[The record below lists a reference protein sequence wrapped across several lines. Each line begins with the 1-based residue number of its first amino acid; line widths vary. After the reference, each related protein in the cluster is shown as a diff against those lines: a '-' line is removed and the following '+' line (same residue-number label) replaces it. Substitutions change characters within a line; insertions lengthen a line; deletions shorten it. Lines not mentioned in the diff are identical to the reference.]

1 MLLNTSDP
9 LHTISSIR
17 CLRFAIMLSGVSRSH
32 ILPFMPSAS
41 SASRS
46 MFADAFI
53 SLQYSSMLA
62 AVAQIDI
69 HSLAKSN
76 ENSGFICFARSYIK
90 TASMAFASFR
100 SSVTACT
107 AARHSLSAKSSGVTI
122 AKAVSMQ
129 LASISIAPTAE
140 YSIVGSRFVK
150 LIKLYSP
157 ALSCGLVNR

>member
-1 MLLNTSDP
+1 
-9 LHTISSIR
+9 
-17 CLRFAIMLSGVSRSH
+17 
-32 ILPFMPSAS
+32 
-41 SASRS
+41 
-46 MFADAFI
+46 
-53 SLQYSSMLA
+53 
-62 AVAQIDI
+62 
-69 HSLAKSN
+69 
-76 ENSGFICFARSYIK
+76 
-90 TASMAFASFR
+90 MAFASFR